1 MRNRGILVVMM
12 AVLATAMF
20 APVSAAAEP
29 TATFT
34 VATLVFN
41 DLNLDGAFGIS
52 ASGVENSIGNVGV
65 GLYLDKAP
73 LGSLGPEDQLLESL
87 TTNKEGYALFRNLL
101 PGAYLLSIK
110 TPASYIAISP
120 ATQSVSVGSEATGAI
135 LEWTFGLAPRSQ
147 FPARSFLPVL
157 TR

>member
-12 AVLATAMF
+12 AVLATAML

-34 VATLVFN
+34 VATLVF
-41 DLNLDGAFGIS
+41 DDQNLDGAYGLS
-52 ASGVENSIGNVGV
+52 AAGVESSIGNVV
-65 GLYLDKAP
+65 IGLYLDKAP
-73 LGSLGPEDQLLESL
+73 LGILGPEDQLLESL

-101 PGAYLLSIK
+101 PGAYLLNIK
-110 TPASYIAISP
+110 TPARYIAISP
-120 ATQSVSVGSEATGAI
+120 ATQSVSVGNEATGAI
-135 LEWTFGLAPRSQ
+135 LEWTFGLTPRSQ
-147 FPARSFLPVL
+147 FPARNFLPVL